1 MTINIILCIHLLL
14 SLTESFHLD
23 NKNVFNKNFF
33 KNFDSNNNIKS
44 VLSGI
49 DYLQDYLNS
58 PKAFE
63 FLQALTFSDKKI
75 SEESR
80 FISLIY
86 NL

>member
-1 MTINIILCIHLLL
+1 MMTIINIFLLL
-14 SLTESFHLD
+14 LTLTESFHLD
-23 NKNVFNKNFF
+23 NMNVFNKNCF
-33 KNFDSNNNIKS
+33 KIFDSNNNNIKT

-80 FISLIY
+80 LISLTY
-86 NL
+86 N

>member
-1 MTINIILCIHLLL
+1 MMTIINIFLLL
-14 SLTESFHLD
+14 LTLTESFHLD
-23 NKNVFNKNFF
+23 NMNVFNKNCF
-33 KNFDSNNNIKS
+33 KIFDSNNNIKT

-80 FISLIY
+80 LISLTY
-86 NL
+86 N